1 VPRSQESAIAAS
13 RAAREHL
20 VRGDVDRAEEIVQ
33 AALAEAPDDPNLLY
47 AAGNCALV
55 RHDDDRALELYGRCL
70 ALAPSFLPPLLNI
83 GFIHRRHQRL
93 DEARRILRAAATLE
107 PRSAIVWLNLTSTYV
122 NEGDPEAGEAVA
134 REALGHC
141 PTSPDIRWNLALL
154 LLEMGRW
161 QEGWEEYRCR
171 FDTPAVKAPRYGP
184 AAAYPPRLCRLADVA
199 AGQTVVCHGEQG
211 LGDEILFAGMLAEFA
226 LDVRRRGGRL
236 VLDCHPRL
244 RSLYAEN
251 FCSADG
257 QTSLLPM
264 GDAAGGIAAARAAFT
279 GPLDWAAPIG
289 DLGAF
294 YRNAAA
300 DFPDRRGYLAVAP
313 QRVAEIRARLA
324 HHARGRRLVGL
335 AWTGG
340 LEHTHAVYRRIPLD
354 DWLPVLRQEACFV
367 SLEYRDRE
375 AEIAAC
381 RARHGIEIVSLPEIT
396 QARDYLET
404 FHLVAAL
411 DLVITVP
418 TSVLHVAGALGRPC
432 WIVMHARAAWRECS
446 RDGSLP
452 WYPGTH
458 ERFVR
463 SLADETWGPAI
474 ERVAAALGRDVSGIP
489 PA

>member
-1 VPRSQESAIAAS
+1 M
-13 RAAREHL
+13 
-20 VRGDVDRAEEIVQ
+20 RGEVDRAEEIVR

-55 RHDDDRALELYGRCL
+55 RHDDDRALELYGRCV

-83 GFIHRRHQRL
+83 GFVHRRQQRL
-93 DEARRILRAAATLE
+93 DEARRILRAAAMLE
-107 PRSAIVWLNLTSTYV
+107 PRNPVVWLNLTSTHV

-134 REALGHC
+134 REALTHC
-141 PTSPDIRWNLALL
+141 PASPDIRWNLALL
-154 LLEMGRW
+154 LLEQGRW
-161 QEGWEEYRCR
+161 EEGWKEYRHR

-184 AAAYPPRLCRLADVA
+184 AAMYPPRLRRLADIS

-226 LDVRRRGGRL
+226 ADVGRRGGRL

-251 FCSADG
+251 FCTADG
-257 QTSLLPM
+257 RIALLPM
-264 GDAAGGIAAARAAFT
+264 GDENADIAAARAAFA
-279 GPLDWAAPIG
+279 GPIGWVAPIG
-289 DLGAF
+289 DLGGF
-294 YRNAAA
+294 YRKAAA

-313 QRVAEIRARLA
+313 QRVAAARAMLA
-324 HHARGRRLVGL
+324 HQSRGRPLVGL

-340 LEHTHAVYRRIPLD
+340 LAHTHAVYRRIPLD

-367 SLEYRDRE
+367 SLEYHDRE
-375 AEIAAC
+375 AEIRAC

-396 QARDYLET
+396 RHRDYRET

-446 RDGSLP
+446 PDASVP

-458 ERFVR
+458 ARFVR
-463 SLADETWGPAI
+463 GLADDTWGPVI
-474 ERVAAALGRDVSGIP
+474 DRVATALGKSGPGP
-489 PA
+489 PGG

>member
-1 VPRSQESAIAAS
+1 VPSSQSRAIAAS
-13 RAAREHL
+13 QAARQHL
-20 VRGDVDRAEEIVQ
+20 VHGDVDRAEEIVR

-55 RHDDDRALELYGRCL
+55 RHDDERALELYGRCI
-70 ALAPSFLPPLLNI
+70 ARAPSFLPPLLNM
-83 GFIHRRHQRL
+83 GFVHRRHQRL
-93 DEARRILRAAATLE
+93 DEARRILRVALRLE
-107 PRSAIVWLNLTSTYV
+107 PRNAAVWLNLTSTYV
-122 NEGDPEAGEAVA
+122 NEGDPQAGEAVA
-134 REALGHC
+134 REALTLC
-141 PTSPDIRWNLALL
+141 PASPDIRWNLALL
-154 LLEMGRW
+154 LLEQGRW
-161 QEGWEEYRCR
+161 EEGWEEYRQR

-184 AAAYPPRLCRLADVA
+184 AATYPPRLRRLADIS

-226 LDVRRRGGRL
+226 ADVGRRGGRL

-244 RSLYAEN
+244 RGLYAGN

-257 QTSLLPM
+257 QVSLLPM
-264 GDAAGGIAAARAAFT
+264 GDAAGGIAAARAAFA
-279 GPLDWAAPIG
+279 GPIDWATPIG
-289 DLGAF
+289 DLGGF
-294 YRNAAA
+294 FRNAAA
-300 DFPDRRGYLAVAP
+300 DFPDRRGYLVVAP
-313 QRVAEIRARLA
+313 QRVVEIREMLAR
-324 HHARGRRLVGL
+324 HARGRPLVGL

-381 RARHGIEIVSLPEIT
+381 RERHGIEIVSLPEIT
-396 QARDYLET
+396 QARNYLET

-446 RDGSLP
+446 PDASVP

-458 ERFVR
+458 ARFVR
-463 SLADETWGPAI
+463 ALADPSWGTVI
-474 ERVAAALGRDVSGIP
+474 DRVSTALRKSRPGP
-489 PA
+489 PGG